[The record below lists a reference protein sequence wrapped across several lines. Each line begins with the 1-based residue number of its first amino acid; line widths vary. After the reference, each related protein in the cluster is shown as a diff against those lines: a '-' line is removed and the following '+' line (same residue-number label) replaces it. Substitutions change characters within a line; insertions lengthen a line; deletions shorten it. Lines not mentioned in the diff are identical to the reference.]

1 MKIFIYFVITC
12 FISTGALLGA
22 LNAKNPFPSY
32 AIGFGIWAV
41 FLWAYNRHAKKR
53 SEKNQMERLF
63 RDYMRMQQWRP
74 NR

>member
-22 LNAKNPFPSY
+22 LNAKNPFLAY
-32 AIGFGIWAV
+32 TIAFGIWAV
-41 FLWAYNRHAKKR
+41 FLWGYNRYAKKR

-63 RDYMRMQQWRP
+63 RDYMRMQQRRP